1 MKFTELAKI
10 IEEKQ
15 PMKQGAGVLVF
26 HAPTKEFLLQKRG
39 PNVTD
44 PGQHDFFGGGVDDGE
59 SVLDAAYRETAEEGG
74 FTVDP
79 KEAFYP
85 LAIYGKK
92 PEEGLGGYHIF
103 LVVVYKKFPL
113 QINYDPDMPGEVESA
128 DWMDSEALKK
138 VHLHHRVRTL
148 FADPGFKDSLLKAVQ
163 KRYAIFEKKPGFLQQ
178 LLKRRELAPAEKHA
192 RKVKT
197 QRVAIRKNPEYS
209 QEIINATLAGA
220 AKWAVMGGNE
230 KLSD

>member
-1 MKFTELAKI
+1 
-10 IEEKQ
+10 
-15 PMKQGAGVLVF
+15 MKQ
-26 HAPTKEFLLQKRG
+26 
-39 PNVTD
+39 
-44 PGQHDFFGGGVDDGE
+44 
-59 SVLDAAYRETAEEGG
+59 
-74 FTVDP
+74 
-79 KEAFYP
+79 
-85 LAIYGKK
+85 
-92 PEEGLGGYHIF
+92 
-103 LVVVYKKFPL
+103 
-113 QINYDPDMPGEVESA
+113 
-128 DWMDSEALKK
+128 

-148 FADPGFKDSLLKAVQ
+148 FADPGFKDSLLKAVK

-230 KLSD
+230 KLSDEFRSLRVAFNQDMMQKDYDKAADLYDKFYDIRPMLATNPMESRQRAIEPYKAATMIS